1 MWPRTD
7 LLELLGI
14 AHPVVQAPMS
24 GFTPPAL
31 AAAVCNAGWAQ
42 SVAPRCR
49 GSRLVATAAASAIVP
64 EPAWLAQWRRCRKSS
79 TRCEFR

>member
-31 AAAVCNAGWAQ
+31 AAAVRNAGWAR

-49 GSRLVATAAASAIVP
+49 GSRLGGHRGSFSIVP